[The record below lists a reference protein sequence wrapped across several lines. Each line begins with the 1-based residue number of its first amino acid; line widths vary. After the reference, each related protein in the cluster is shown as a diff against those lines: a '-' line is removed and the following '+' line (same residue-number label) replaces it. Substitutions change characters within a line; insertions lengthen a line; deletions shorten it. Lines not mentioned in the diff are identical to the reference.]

1 MEFESGLAP
10 DMTPQ
15 LDEFVMARIA
25 EDKRIAARAAD
36 EDRLGAARAGS
47 PPDGA
52 PSRPGSGPA
61 AATALHS
68 ATAEHVA
75 RFGPVR
81 VLDECA
87 AKRWMVQACRDAR
100 PDTAFLGARPGGL
113 PDFPLTPAD
122 VHQLAALTLALLA
135 LPYAGHPD
143 YREEWRP

>member
-36 EDRLGAARAGS
+36 EDGLGAARAGS
-47 PPDGA
+47 LPGGA
-52 PSRPGSGPA
+52 PSRPGSGSA

-68 ATAEHVA
+68 AAAEHVA
-75 RFGPVR
+75 RFGPAR

-143 YREEWRP
+143 YRQEWRP